1 MLKCLLA
8 EFMTQFLIIV
18 SKSIEENFVTFVGV
32 PSLTIGTQSKVRRLS
47 MQVEGEGNS
56 IVPLS
61 LTLYHVR
68 SLNVF
73 GVAVEIPSMME
84 FRHLRIMDFGGCH
97 QLENHHLANVG
108 RLFQLRYLNIR
119 RTKVSELPEEIGCL
133 RCLEMLDIRSTK
145 VKDLPACIVNLQKL
159 AHLLVNQGV
168 RFPVGI
174 TKMQALETL
183 KWCAWQ
189 SYIFWQELG
198 QLKNLRKLDLNHD
211 GAQEHKEVIASSL
224 HNLCTQNLCSLT
236 IWNDNDSILLNT
248 LCTSPSLNIQKLSTR
263 SCVLPKVPDWVGY
276 LVNLQKLRLQV
287 KRIRHEDLCILGAL
301 PSLLILCLENKENG
315 ENESLDRRLA
325 VSREAG
331 FRCLRVFTYFVEGDR
346 MDLIFASRCMPKLE
360 KLKTVFLGSFTDESH
375 RSAGALY
382 FGIENLPGLRTY
394 KFAIRCFGTKRSN
407 ADAVKASVERLV
419 STHPNNRLNLIFE
432 HGPVQS

>member
-133 RCLEMLDIRSTK
+133 RCLEMLDIRS
-145 VKDLPACIVNLQKL
+145 
-159 AHLLVNQGV
+159 
-168 RFPVGI
+168 